1 MKLKLRVFDVP
12 LHPLLVH
19 FPIAFWLVVPVLD
32 IAALYAGPDPWWT
45 MAQAATILGIVIGAA
60 SIAVGLLEYLQPSFV
75 GVDLKLAARHG
86 IRTSLAWC
94 IFTAKSVAASL
105 LPIAGWSMIS
115 YLALDLIGCVL
126 LVQGVYFG
134 KCSGDANRSFESAR
148 DGRSKFVEPQSETD
162 AGKMQQCRRNDES
175 SYVRNE

>member
-45 MAQAATILGIVIGAA
+45 LAQAATILGIAIGAA
-60 SIAVGLLEYLQPSFV
+60 SIAVGLLEYLQPSLV
-75 GVDLKLAARHG
+75 GIDLQLAARHG
-86 IRTSLAWC
+86 IMTSLAWC

-115 YLALDLIGCVL
+115 CLALDLIGCVL
-126 LVQGVYFG
+126 LVQGVY
-134 KCSGDANRSFESAR
+134 
-148 DGRSKFVEPQSETD
+148 
-162 AGKMQQCRRNDES
+162 
-175 SYVRNE
+175 

>member
-45 MAQAATILGIVIGAA
+45 LAQAATILGIAIGAA
-60 SIAVGLLEYLQPSFV
+60 SIAVGLLEYLQPSLA
-75 GVDLKLAARHG
+75 GIDLKLAARHG

-94 IFTAKSVAASL
+94 MFAARAVIAAL
-105 LPIAGWSMIS
+105 LPPAEWSMIVC
-115 YLALDLIGCVL
+115 LALDLFGCAL

-134 KCSGDANRSFESAR
+134 TRQ
-148 DGRSKFVEPQSETD
+148 VY
-162 AGKMQQCRRNDES
+162 QQLE
-175 SYVRNE
+175 EE

>member
-1 MKLKLRVFDVP
+1 MKLKPRVFDVP

-32 IAALYAGPDPWWT
+32 VAALYAGPDPWWAL
-45 MAQAATILGIVIGAA
+45 AQAATILGIAIGAA
-60 SIAVGLLEYLQPSFV
+60 SIVAGLLEYLQPSLV
-75 GVDLKLAARHG
+75 GIDLKLAARHG

-94 IFTAKSVAASL
+94 IFTAKFVAASL

-115 YLALDLIGCVL
+115 YLALDLIGCIL

-134 KCSGDANRSFESAR
+134 TRQVYQR
-148 DGRSKFVEPQSETD
+148 L
-162 AGKMQQCRRNDES
+162 DE
-175 SYVRNE
+175 E